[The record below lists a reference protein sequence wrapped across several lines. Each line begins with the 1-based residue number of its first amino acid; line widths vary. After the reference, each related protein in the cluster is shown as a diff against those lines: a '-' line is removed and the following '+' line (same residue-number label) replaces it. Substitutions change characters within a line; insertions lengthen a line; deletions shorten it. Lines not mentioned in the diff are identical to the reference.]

1 MKAKKWLATQK
12 TFKEELQAAAA
23 PAPEKG
29 GAMPVDSLAVKSAPM
44 AALVK

>member
-1 MKAKKWLATQK
+1 LATQK

-23 PAPEKG
+23 PAPVD
-29 GAMPVDSLAVKSAPM
+29 GATPVDTLAVKAAPM